1 MDHVLVLDMGNQMVC
16 SLGTFFCEEDDGDDN
31 LKSFVD
37 FAKPFQPPS
46 DNTPNEEDKEPLT
59 MEAATM
65 NKFMTSH
72 LTITKAI
79 IEDYQLGVRQVF
91 CDHSM
96 VILHI

>member
-1 MDHVLVLDMGNQMVC
+1 MVC
-16 SLGTFFCEEDDGDDN
+16 SLGPFFCEEDDDN
-31 LKSFVD
+31 SKSFVD
-37 FAKPFQPPS
+37 FAKPSQPPN
-46 DNTPNEEDKEPLT
+46 DNTPNKEEDKEPLT

-72 LTITKAI
+72 WTITKAI
-79 IEDYQLGVRQVF
+79 VEDYQLGVRQVC

>member
-1 MDHVLVLDMGNQMVC
+1 MVC
-16 SLGTFFCEEDDGDDN
+16 SLGPFFCEEDDDDDDN

-37 FAKPFQPPS
+37 FARPSQPPN
-46 DNTPNEEDKEPLT
+46 DNTPNKEEGNEPLT
-59 MEAATM
+59 METSTM

-72 LTITKAI
+72 LIMTKAI
-79 IEDYQLGVRQVF
+79 TEDYQLGVRQVF